1 MKRSMKQPQAMTK
14 KKALSYRGAERAGKS
29 RILDELL
36 ELTGELETLAPAK
49 KPATV
54 KPAINQAW
62 NACPWRRFSV
72 EATNHLPGGIDMRQ
86 WGSD

>member
-1 MKRSMKQPQAMTK
+1 MELTMKQRQAVTK
-14 KKALSYRGAERAGKS
+14 KKAPTNRGAERAGKP

-36 ELTGELETLAPAK
+36 ELTGELETLALAK

-54 KPAINQAW
+54 KPTIDRAW

-72 EATNHLPGGIDMRQ
+72 EAMNHLPGGIDMRQ
-86 WGSD
+86 WGAD